1 MSAAPE
7 KRPVTA
13 RTLGESLVATADHMH
28 DGADREREKLWWLA
42 SIVAATRPDLARQI
56 VLRWGTPDEV
66 A

>member
-1 MSAAPE
+1 MTAPQQ
-7 KRPVTA
+7 RPGTG
-13 RTLGESLVATADHMH
+13 RSLSQSLVATADHMH
-28 DGADREREKLWWLA
+28 DGENREREKLWWLA

>member
-1 MSAAPE
+1 MSAPA
-7 KRPVTA
+7 KRPTSTKA
-13 RTLGESLVATADHMH
+13 LSEALVATADHMH

-56 VLRWGTPDEV
+56 VLRWGAPNEV